1 MTCCKW
7 RSGVPTS
14 KTQCRWIPLGHL
26 FKTCGLQSADYMCNQ
41 TTTPT
46 PETCSFKP
54 ENLGFNIF
62 WKFLYC
68 CVFSSSQIT
77 SPFFFFLKNIGLRF
91 FFSGIK
97 YKYTGGYGMQVQNF
111 FFFTEKQ
118 WKSGTL
124 IACRCTNLSDLM
136 FDGLRVIPPI
146 TSAAETYR
154 EKKD

>member
-26 FKTCGLQSADYMCNQ
+26 FKTCGLQSANHMCNQ

-46 PETCSFKP
+46 PKTCSFKP

-77 SPFFFFLKNIGLRF
+77 SPFFFKKKHRF
-91 FFSGIK
+91 KIFFSGIK
-97 YKYTGGYGMQVQNF
+97 YKYTGGYGMQVPNF
-111 FFFTEKQ
+111 FFFYREAVKKWHFDCLQMYKPFWLDVWWFKGYT
-118 WKSGTL
+118 SHN
-124 IACRCTNLSDLM
+124 ACSSDLQ
-136 FDGLRVIPPI
+136 R
-146 TSAAETYR
+146 
-154 EKKD
+154 KKD